1 MGGRFGLEHITG
13 VRPRG
18 LVQREV
24 VSGDSEDGY
33 RGGTRSTG
41 IERLLPARTG
51 HTAPNDQDLYRV
63 STQ

>member
-13 VRPRG
+13 VRPMG

-24 VSGDSEDGY
+24 VSGDSENGY
-33 RGGTRSTG
+33 RGGTRLTR

-51 HTAPNDQDLYRV
+51 HADPNDQDLYRV